1 MILGID
7 VGYSHTKV
15 TGEKVEFGFK
25 STIEEGAL
33 DIGSSLVLEYN
44 DKIYTVGED
53 AGIYATDINK
63 IETENFEICLYTA
76 IAKAMGRKTTE
87 TIDLVTGLP
96 AQYYQEQ
103 KDKLIK
109 ALEGKNVTVSLNGK
123 PKRFTIQNVIV
134 FPQSAGVLLLNPE
147 LLVGDTCIV
156 DIGGFTV
163 DLSIFNGKK
172 LRKLYTIEEGMNVV
186 ANKLVQKI
194 KSEYE
199 VSYDI
204 LKADDLLDSKMII
217 KDNKQVNIE
226 SLIES
231 VLAAHYK
238 IIENRLKGIA
248 EYNTSKRIFVGG
260 GSKRL
265 ESFIDTDVAEDTVYT
280 NSRAYYKIGVEKFE
294 R

>member
-15 TGEKVEFGFK
+15 TSEKCEFSFK
-25 STIEEGAL
+25 STIEEGSI
-33 DIGSSLVLEYN
+33 DIGSSLELEYN
-44 DKIYTVGED
+44 GKIYTVGED
-53 AGIYATDINK
+53 SGLYATDINK
-63 IETENFEICLYTA
+63 IKTENFEICLYTA
-76 IAKAMGRKTTE
+76 IAKAMGRKATE
-87 TIDLVTGLP
+87 TINLVTGLP

-109 ALEGKNVTVSLNGK
+109 SLEGKNVTVSLNGK
-123 PKRFTIQNVIV
+123 PKRFSIENVIV

-147 LLVGDTCIV
+147 LLIGDTCIV

-163 DLSIFNGKK
+163 DLSAFNGKK

-204 LKADDLLDSKMII
+204 LKADDLLNSKIII
-217 KDNKQVNIE
+217 KNNKEVNIE
-226 SLIES
+226 SLIDN
-231 VLAAHYK
+231 VLDAHYK
-238 IIENRLKGIA
+238 IIENRLKGIP

-265 ESFIDTDVAEDTVYT
+265 ENYIDTEIAEDTIYI

-294 R
+294 C

>member
-33 DIGSSLVLEYN
+33 DIGSSLVLEDN
-44 DKIYTVGED
+44 EKIYTVGED

-76 IAKAMGRKTTE
+76 IAKAMGRKSTE
-87 TIDLVTGLP
+87 IIDLVTGLP

-123 PKRFTIQNVIV
+123 PKRFTIRNVIV

-163 DLSIFNGKK
+163 DLSIFSGKK

-204 LKADDLLDSKMII
+204 LKADDLLDSKIII

-226 SLIES
+226 SLIDS

-294 R
+294 C